1 MPIRVLSANLIDQ
14 IAAGEVIE
22 RPASVVKELVENA
35 FDAGAARIDIDI
47 ERAGLGLIRVRDDGC
62 GIEADEL
69 PLAVLRHA
77 TSKIA
82 TLDDLTGIA
91 SLGFRGEALPSIGSV
106 ARLRVV
112 SRRREREQGHEL
124 SVQGGELSVVKP
136 AAHPVGTSVE
146 VRDLFYNV
154 PARRKFVRTEATEF
168 GHILRQVERLAL
180 SMPAVGFHLR
190 HNERELLDL
199 PAAADRAALE
209 RRIDRILGA
218 DFRPR
223 ALWLANG
230 SGPIGLSGWLGL
242 PTAARSQADLQFW
255 FVNARAVRDR
265 VLASAVRIGYRDVL
279 YHGRHPS
286 YLLYLTIDPREV
298 DVNAHPS
305 KLELRFRDSR
315 AVHDA
320 VFRQTERALA
330 ATKPA
335 PQAAGATWLVG
346 SDSIAGTGAA
356 EGALPVG
363 ARADT
368 GAAAGAGVQYSV
380 ALPMSPWGQSRAQ
393 PSGEARL
400 RIGLAEL
407 QAPSVDAAGSLSGS
421 PSTPLPDHPLGIAIA
436 QLHGLYILAQ
446 DREGLIVVDAHAAHE
461 RVLYEQL
468 KREYQAAAP
477 AAQRLLEP
485 LRVHAAEHEIDALLA
500 EAAELTRLGFEV
512 ERYAPEGL
520 AVRQVPVL
528 LGQIDVAC
536 LLGELA
542 RELTGEAGAHQL
554 DGAAH
559 RVLGTIACRAA
570 IRGQRVL
577 SAAQMDALLRQMEQ
591 TERASQCN
599 HGRPTWMRLTLREI
613 DQLFLRGR

>member
-1 MPIRVLSANLIDQ
+1 MPIRVLCANLIDQ

-35 FDAGAARIDIDI
+35 FDAGAAHIEIDI

-62 GIEADEL
+62 GIDPDEL

-106 ARLRVV
+106 ARLRVI
-112 SRRREREQGHEL
+112 SRRAGREQAHEL
-124 SVQGGELSVVKP
+124 SVHGGEHSVVKP
-136 AAHPVGTSVE
+136 AAHPVGTSLE

-154 PARRKFVRTEATEF
+154 PARRKFMRSEATEF

-180 SMPAVGFHLR
+180 SMPAVGFQLH
-190 HNERELLDL
+190 HNGRALLDL
-199 PAAADRAALE
+199 PVAAERAGLE

-218 DFRPR
+218 DFRSR
-223 ALWLANG
+223 ALRLDSG

-242 PTAARSQADLQFW
+242 PTAARAQADLQFW

-265 VLASAVRIGYRDVL
+265 VLASAVRLGYRDVL

-320 VFRQTERALA
+320 VFRHTERALA
-330 ATKPA
+330 ATKPEA
-335 PQAAGATWLVG
+335 HSAGATWLA
-346 SDSIAGTGAA
+346 DSAY
-356 EGALPVG
+356 
-363 ARADT
+363 
-368 GAAAGAGVQYSV
+368 GAAAGVADGALNAVADAHGDAGAGAGAHYPV
-380 ALPMSPWGQSRAQ
+380 LPMQPWGQLPTVADQ
-393 PSGEARL
+393 PLG
-400 RIGLAEL
+400 
-407 QAPSVDAAGSLSGS
+407 
-421 PSTPLPDHPLGIAIA
+421 HPLGIAIA

-468 KREYQAAAP
+468 KGQYEAAAP

-485 LRVHAAEHEIDALLA
+485 LRVHAAEHEIDALVA

-520 AVRQVPVL
+520 AIRQVPVL
-528 LGQIDVAC
+528 LGQLDVAR

-542 RELTGEAGAHQL
+542 RELTGELAGGAGAHQL

-559 RVLGTIACRAA
+559 RVLGTLACRAA
-570 IRGQRVL
+570 IRGQRLL
-577 SAAQMDALLRQMEQ
+577 SAAQMDALLRQMER